1 MRCHIRLSMIL
12 MMILMIVSCTMDNTE
27 NAANVDSGL
36 NPANNKISS
45 LQAVIDDS
53 KDGDTINLSQYAIT
67 DYNAV
72 VNKSLTI
79 SGSSTN
85 LNNAMLTVGGDN
97 NNVSISGITNASVT
111 ADKSL
116 ANGSLKISGSSLSSL
131 NIQGGGWNSIYLQN
145 GSSVEDVILNKKL
158 TSDEDQYVR
167 LVADN
172 TTSVE
177 NLVVKQSAIL
187 AAESIITADNIK
199 NVTFSIDESSDAVA
213 FAVGANIS
221 FDKDNSLVCVTFID
235 SDESADLM
243 KMFVRKSDESSIIT
257 PKFFVA
263 AFERL
268 VRPLDDDTKTA
279 MLMQFEDVIGVSL
292 IGDVELY
299 VEGLDTDNSESSS
312 ASDGSSSSDSSSSD
326 SSTSSS
332 DSSSSDSSTSSSD
345 SSSSDSSSSSSD
357 SSLSDSSS
365 SSSSSDSSASESSS
379 SDDSSSGSESGEHLT
394 CVIRYTGDMTVDM
407 TVDYGK
413 PFTICDWN
421 IVYTAEPAG
430 KKFLG
435 WNTTGDKN
443 GVTYSVGQEV
453 ANTAAPGSVTVL
465 YPVWDYKTYSI
476 KYFDGSMD
484 ISDEFDPMSFTINDD
499 VSLKPA
505 QKTGYIFAGWYRN
518 STDTE
523 SISGWSAGDVT
534 ADIDLTAKWTP
545 ITYTVRYHIGAG
557 NGTDET
563 TDQQFIYDTEQS
575 LDPNR
580 FEVDN
585 WVFMGWSR
593 TLQSAPGEEV
603 LVEYEDCDYI
613 DEPLADE
620 PDVIVDLYAVWD
632 RAWIVYADLSYSKEY
647 IYNLTNLPIGV
658 ALECD
663 STGKPAK
670 IIATQDVTNTLGQP
684 TSYQWAIKTTQTN
697 LNTTEYDG
705 YANTQSILNTSS
717 TFGINYPLFGSL
729 SALNMYSSNVKLY
742 IPAKNE
748 LLTLHDNLAKVNA
761 SLSALGGTLI
771 SEQTYWSSTQTD
783 DTSKA
788 YAVEMATGQ
797 TAETT
802 LTEKKAVRPFALI
815 TQ

>member
-12 MMILMIVSCTMDNTE
+12 MMILLIVSCTMDNTE
-27 NAANVDSGL
+27 NAADVDSGL

-85 LNNAMLTVGGDN
+85 LNNAVLTVGGDN

-116 ANGSLKISGSSLSSL
+116 ANGSLKISGSSLSGL

-177 NLVVKQSAIL
+177 NFVVKQSAIL

-199 NVTFSIDESSDAVA
+199 NVTFSIDETSDAVA

-221 FDKDNSLVCVTFID
+221 FGKDNSLVCVTFID

-243 KMFVRKSDESSIIT
+243 KMFVRKSDKLSIIT
-257 PKFFVA
+257 PGFFVA

-268 VRPLDDDTKTA
+268 VSPLDDDTKTA

-292 IGDVELY
+292 NGDVELY
-299 VEGLDTDNSESSS
+299 VEGLDNNNSESSS

-326 SSTSSS
+326 SSTSLS

-357 SSLSDSSS
+357 SS
-365 SSSSSDSSASESSS
+365 ASESSSS

-407 TVDYGK
+407 TVDYDE
-413 PFTICDWN
+413 PFTVCNWN
-421 IVYTAEPAG
+421 LVYTAAPAG
-430 KKFLG
+430 KVFLG

-545 ITYTVRYHIGAG
+545 ITYTVIYHIGAG
-557 NGTDET
+557 SETDET

-603 LVEYEDCDYI
+603 PVEYDDCVCI

-620 PDVIVDLYAVWD
+620 RDAIVDLYAVWD
-632 RAWIVYADLSYSKEY
+632 RAWIVYADMSYSKEY
-647 IYNLTNLPIGV
+647 TYKALNPVIGV
-658 ALECD
+658 GVECD
-663 STGKPAK
+663 NQNRPTKVVYVSSLPSTWVGMSA
-670 IIATQDVTNTLGQP
+670 ALSTL
-684 TSYQWAIKTTQTN
+684 N
-697 LNTTEYDG
+697 
-705 YANTQSILNTSS
+705 QSITGNISW
-717 TFGINYPLFGSL
+717 
-729 SALNMYSSNVKLY
+729 Y
-742 IPAKNE
+742 ISDKDE
-748 LLTLHDNLAKVNA
+748 LLSWKDKIALMDA
-761 SLSALGGTLI
+761 SLSVIPNATTI
-771 SEQTYWSSTQTD
+771 ASNSTYWSTTEN
-783 DTSKA
+783 DTTTAWRVNVVSGEAESILKA
-788 YAVEMATGQ
+788 NSGSI
-797 TAETT
+797 
-802 LTEKKAVRPFALI
+802 RPMVAI
-815 TQ
+815 TY

>member
-12 MMILMIVSCTMDNTE
+12 MMILLIVSCTMDNTE
-27 NAANVDSGL
+27 NAADVDNGL
-36 NPANNKISS
+36 EPANNKISS

-53 KDGDTINLSQYAIT
+53 KDGETINLSQYTIT

-85 LNNAMLTVGGDN
+85 LNNAVLTVGGDN
-97 NNVSISGITNASVT
+97 NDNNSVSISGITNASVI

-116 ANGSLKISGSSLSSL
+116 GNGSLKISGSSLSSL
-131 NIQGGGWNSIYLQN
+131 NIQGGGWNSIYLEH
-145 GSSVEDVILNKKL
+145 GTSVTGQTILNKSV
-158 TSDEDQYVR
+158 SDNNDEFVR
-167 LVADN
+167 LVLDS
-172 TTSVE
+172 SVTVQ

-243 KMFVRKSDESSIIT
+243 KMFVRKSDKSSIIT
-257 PKFFVA
+257 PGFFVA

-268 VRPLDDDTKTA
+268 VSPLDDDTKTA

-292 IGDVELY
+292 NGDVELY
-299 VEGLDTDNSESSS
+299 VEGLDNNNSESSS

-326 SSTSSS
+326 SSSSSS
-332 DSSSSDSSTSSSD
+332 DSSSG
-345 SSSSDSSSSSSD
+345 DSSSSSSD
-357 SSLSDSSS
+357 SSLSDS
-365 SSSSSDSSASESSS
+365 SSS

-394 CVIRYTGDMTVDM
+394 CVIRYTGDMTVDV
-407 TVDYGK
+407 TVDYDE
-413 PFTICDWN
+413 PFTVCDWDL
-421 IVYTAEPAG
+421 VYTAAPAG
-430 KKFLG
+430 KEFLG

-453 ANTAAPGSVTVL
+453 TNTAAPDSVTVL
-465 YPVWDYKTYSI
+465 YPVWDYIKYSI
-476 KYFDGSMD
+476 GYYDDGGTD
-484 ISDEFDPMSFTINDD
+484 ISDEFSLMSFTINDD

-545 ITYTVRYHIGAG
+545 ITYTVIYHIGAG
-557 NGTDET
+557 SETDET

-603 LVEYEDCDYI
+603 PVEYEDGDYI
-613 DEPLADE
+613 DEPLAVAQDA
-620 PDVIVDLYAVWD
+620 IVDLYAVWD
-632 RAWIVYADLSYSKEY
+632 RAWIVYADMSYSKEY
-647 IYNLTNLPIGV
+647 TYNLTNLPIGV

-663 STGKPAK
+663 PTGKPEK

-771 SEQTYWSSTQTD
+771 SQQTYWSSTQTD

-788 YAVEMATGQ
+788 YAVEIATGQ
-797 TAETT
+797 TTEMI
-802 LTEKKAVRPFALI
+802 LTEKNIVRPFAVI
-815 TQ
+815 NY

>member
-1 MRCHIRLSMIL
+1 
-12 MMILMIVSCTMDNTE
+12 MDNTE
-27 NAANVDSGL
+27 NAADVDNGL
-36 NPANNKISS
+36 EPANNKITS
-45 LQAVIDDS
+45 LQAVINDS
-53 KDGDTINLSQYAIT
+53 KDGETINLSQYTDIT
-67 DYNAV
+67 DYNAT

-116 ANGSLKISGSSLSSL
+116 GNGSLKISGSSLSGL
-131 NIQGGGWNSIYLQN
+131 NIQGGGWNSIYLEH
-145 GSSVEDVILNKKL
+145 GTSVTGQTILNKSV
-158 TSDEDQYVR
+158 SDNNDEFVR
-167 LVADN
+167 LVLDS
-172 TTSVE
+172 SVTVQD
-177 NLVVKQSAIL
+177 LVVKQSAIL

-221 FDKDNSLVCVTFID
+221 FGKDNSLVCVTFID

-243 KMFVRKSDESSIIT
+243 KMFVRKSDKSSIIT

-263 AFERL
+263 AFEHL
-268 VRPLDDDTKTA
+268 VRPLDGDTKTA

-326 SSTSSS
+326 SS
-332 DSSSSDSSTSSSD
+332 
-345 SSSSDSSSSSSD
+345 SSSSD
-357 SSLSDSSS
+357 SSLSDS
-365 SSSSSDSSASESSS
+365 SSS

-394 CVIRYTGDMTVDM
+394 CVIRYTGDMTVDV
-407 TVDYGK
+407 TVDYGE
-413 PFTICDWN
+413 PFTVCDWDL
-421 IVYTAEPAG
+421 VYTAAPAG
-430 KKFLG
+430 KEFLG

-453 ANTAAPGSVTVL
+453 TNTAAPDSVTVL
-465 YPVWDYKTYSI
+465 YPVWDYIKYSI
-476 KYFDGSMD
+476 GYYDDGGTD
-484 ISDEFDPMSFTINDD
+484 ISDEFSLMSFTINDD

-557 NGTDET
+557 SETDET
-563 TDQQFIYDTEQS
+563 ADQLFIYDTEQS
-575 LDPNR
+575 LAPNR

-585 WVFMGWSR
+585 WVFMGWSKE
-593 TLQSAPGEEV
+593 LQSALGDEV
-603 LVEYEDCDYI
+603 TVDYEDCGYI
-613 DEPLADE
+613 DESLAEDQ
-620 PDVIVDLYAVWD
+620 DAIVDLYAVWN

-647 IYNLTNLPIGV
+647 TYNLTNLPIGV
-658 ALECD
+658 ALECE
-663 STGKPAK
+663 TGKPAK

-684 TSYQWAIKTTQTN
+684 TSYQWAITTTQTN

-748 LLTLHDNLAKVNA
+748 LLTLYDNLAKVNA
-761 SLSALGGTLI
+761 SLSALRGTLI

-802 LTEKKAVRPFALI
+802 LTEKKTVRPFALI

>member
-27 NAANVDSGL
+27 NAADVDNGL
-36 NPANNKISS
+36 EPANNKISS
-45 LQAVIDDS
+45 LQAVINDS

-116 ANGSLKISGSSLSSL
+116 GNGSLKISGSSLSSL
-131 NIQGGGWNSIYLQN
+131 NIQGGGWNSIYLEH
-145 GSSVEDVILNKKL
+145 GTSVTGQTILNKSV
-158 TSDEDQYVR
+158 SDNNDEFVR
-167 LVADN
+167 LVLDS
-172 TTSVE
+172 SVTVQD
-177 NLVVKQSAIL
+177 LVVKQSAIL

-221 FDKDNSLVCVTFID
+221 LGKDNSLVCVTFID

-257 PKFFVA
+257 PKFFVS
-263 AFERL
+263 AFEHL

-292 IGDVELY
+292 IGDVKMY
-299 VEGLDTDNSESSS
+299 VEGLDNNNSESSS

-326 SSTSSS
+326 SSTSSSDSSSGDSSSSSS

-365 SSSSSDSSASESSS
+365 SS
-379 SDDSSSGSESGEHLT
+379 DDSSSGSESGEHLT
-394 CVIRYTGDMTVDM
+394 CVIRYTGDMTVDV
-407 TVDYGK
+407 TVDYDE
-413 PFTICDWN
+413 PFTVCNWN
-421 IVYTAEPAG
+421 LVYTAAPVG
-430 KKFLG
+430 KVFLG

-465 YPVWDYKTYSI
+465 YPVWDYKIYSI

-484 ISDEFDPMSFTINDD
+484 ISDEFSLTSFTINDD
-499 VSLKPA
+499 VSLEPA
-505 QKTGYIFAGWYRN
+505 QKTGYIFKGWYRS

-523 SISGWSAGDVT
+523 PISGWSAGDVT

-557 NGTDET
+557 SGTDET
-563 TDQQFIYDTEQS
+563 TDQSFIYDTEQS

-585 WVFMGWSR
+585 WVFMGWS
-593 TLQSAPGEEV
+593 TELQSALGEEV
-603 LVEYEDCDYI
+603 LVDYEDGDYI

-620 PDVIVDLYAVWD
+620 RDAIVDLYAVWD
-632 RAWIVYADLSYSKEY
+632 RAWIVYADLSYSKDY
-647 IYNLTNLPIGV
+647 TYNVTNLPIGV

-663 STGKPAK
+663 NQNRPTKVVYVSSLLSNWVGMSTA
-670 IIATQDVTNTLGQP
+670 ISTL
-684 TSYQWAIKTTQTN
+684 N
-697 LNTTEYDG
+697 
-705 YANTQSILNTSS
+705 QSITGNISW
-717 TFGINYPLFGSL
+717 
-729 SALNMYSSNVKLY
+729 Y
-742 IPAKNE
+742 ISDKDE
-748 LLTLHDNLAKVNA
+748 LLSWKDKIALMDA
-761 SLSALGGTLI
+761 SLSVIPNATTI
-771 SEQTYWSSTQTD
+771 ASNSTYWSTTEN
-783 DTSKA
+783 DTTTAWRVNVVSGEAESILKA
-788 YAVEMATGQ
+788 NSGSI
-797 TAETT
+797 
-802 LTEKKAVRPFALI
+802 RPMVAI
-815 TQ
+815 TY

>member
-12 MMILMIVSCTMDNTE
+12 MMILLIVSCTMDNTE
-27 NAANVDSGL
+27 NAADVDNGL
-36 NPANNKISS
+36 EPANNKISS

-53 KDGDTINLSQYAIT
+53 KDGDTINLSQYTIT

-116 ANGSLKISGSSLSSL
+116 GNGSLKISGSSLSGL

-177 NLVVKQSAIL
+177 NLVIKQSAML
-187 AAESIITADNIK
+187 AAESSVSAHNIK
-199 NVTFSIDESSDAVA
+199 NLTFSIDESSDAVA

-243 KMFVRKSDESSIIT
+243 KMFVRKSDKSSIIT

-263 AFERL
+263 AFEHL
-268 VRPLDDDTKTA
+268 VRPLDGDTKTA

-292 IGDVELY
+292 NGDVDLL

-312 ASDGSSSSDSSSSD
+312 VSD
-326 SSTSSS
+326 STSSS
-332 DSSSSDSSTSSSD
+332 DSSSSD
-345 SSSSDSSSSSSD
+345 
-357 SSLSDSSS
+357 S

-394 CVIRYTGDMTVDM
+394 CVIRYTGDMTVDV
-407 TVDYGK
+407 TVDYDE
-413 PFTICDWN
+413 PFTVCDWDL
-421 IVYTAEPAG
+421 VYTAAPAG
-430 KKFLG
+430 KEFLG

-453 ANTAAPGSVTVL
+453 TNTAAPDSVTVL
-465 YPVWDYKTYSI
+465 YPVWDYIKYSI
-476 KYFDGSMD
+476 GYFDGSMD
-484 ISDEFDPMSFTINDD
+484 ISDEFDLTSFTINDD
-499 VSLKPA
+499 VSLEPA
-505 QKTGYIFAGWYRN
+505 EKTGYIFAGWYRN

-557 NGTDET
+557 SETDET
-563 TDQQFIYDTEQS
+563 TDQRFIYDTEQS
-575 LDPNR
+575 LAPNR

-593 TLQSAPGEEV
+593 TPQSALGDEV
-603 LVEYEDCDYI
+603 TVDYEDCDCI
-613 DEPLADE
+613 DEPLAYE
-620 PDVIVDLYAVWD
+620 QDVIVDLYAVWD

-647 IYNLTNLPIGV
+647 IYNVLNPVIGV
-658 ALECD
+658 GVECD
-663 STGKPAK
+663 NQNRPTKVVYVSSLPSTWVGMSA
-670 IIATQDVTNTLGQP
+670 ALSTL
-684 TSYQWAIKTTQTN
+684 N
-697 LNTTEYDG
+697 
-705 YANTQSILNTSS
+705 QSITGNISW
-717 TFGINYPLFGSL
+717 
-729 SALNMYSSNVKLY
+729 Y
-742 IPAKNE
+742 ISDKDE
-748 LLTLHDNLAKVNA
+748 LLSWKDKIALMDA
-761 SLSALGGTLI
+761 SLSVIPNATTI
-771 SEQTYWSSTQTD
+771 ASNSTYWSTTEN
-783 DTSKA
+783 DTTTAWRVNVVSGEAESILKA
-788 YAVEMATGQ
+788 NSGSI
-797 TAETT
+797 
-802 LTEKKAVRPFALI
+802 RPMVAI
-815 TQ
+815 TY